1 MWDPTHAAGPVIF
14 FGINDKVFMRASG
27 VGQSD
32 PYPNPTKKE
41 AHKRK
46 RPTKKRAFGT
56 ITDM

>member
-1 MWDPTHAAGPVIF
+1 
-14 FGINDKVFMRASG
+14 MRASG